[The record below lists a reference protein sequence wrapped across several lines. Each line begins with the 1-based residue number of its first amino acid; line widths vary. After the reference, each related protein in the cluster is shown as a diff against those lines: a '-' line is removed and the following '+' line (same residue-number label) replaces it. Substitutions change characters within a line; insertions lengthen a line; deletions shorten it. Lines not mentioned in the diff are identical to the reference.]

1 MQCKYTKYSHG
12 ICSALHFHFNTPL
25 LLQRTCMNRR
35 MLHSLEKV
43 RRNDDYS
50 LEKVRRNGDYSLEKV
65 YLCSTKSLSNML
77 KRKIEDTLVLW
88 KGSTGHKPLVIMGI
102 RQCGKT
108 FIAQHFAKTNY
119 KNVVYINFIKHPE
132 RISAFL
138 GAKDV
143 NTILLNLSAQIS
155 GVTFTPG
162 DTCFIF
168 DEIQEC
174 PEARTSLKFF
184 KEDGRFDVIATGSL
198 LGVQGYGNDLKKR
211 HRRLSKLDEPGIN
224 SVPVGSED
232 IIEMYPLDFEE
243 FLWANGISTGVIDAL
258 SRCCREESPV
268 PAGIHVAMKNM
279 LNLYVAVG
287 GLPDAVNAFLSTKNM
302 NEVSKVY
309 RSILKEYRDDMV
321 KYAPDKDKPHI
332 CECFNS
338 VPKQLAKENKKFQ
351 YSKVKPGGRGETY
364 AGSLQWLEDAGVI
377 CRCYNTDI
385 TGLPMEGNAND
396 NVFKVYM
403 SDIGLLVD
411 MLGEG
416 TRADILQGNLGGFKG
431 AIYENLMADTLH
443 KKTQNLYYF
452 QKDSGL
458 ELDFLV
464 RMNGECVPL
473 EVKAKSSKAKS
484 ARTVLNHP
492 EKYHV
497 RQIIKF
503 GDYNIGREGQLLTLP
518 GYMQFLLNLQ
528 PEEITLEPVNID
540 EINRLASEF
549 LSV

>member
-1 MQCKYTKYSHG
+1 
-12 ICSALHFHFNTPL
+12 
-25 LLQRTCMNRR
+25 
-35 MLHSLEKV
+35 
-43 RRNDDYS
+43 
-50 LEKVRRNGDYSLEKV
+50 
-65 YLCSTKSLSNML
+65 ML
-77 KRKIEDTLVLW
+77 KRKIQDSLIQW
-88 KGSTGHKPLVIMGI
+88 KDSAGHKPLVIMGI

-108 FIAQHFAKTNY
+108 FIAQHFAETNY
-119 KNVVYINFIKHPE
+119 KTVVYINFIKQPE
-132 RISAFL
+132 RITAFL

-155 GVTFTPG
+155 GVTFTPRE
-162 DTCFIF
+162 TCFIF

-198 LGVQGYGNDLKKR
+198 LGVQGYGDELKKQ
-211 HRRLSKLDEPGIN
+211 HRRLSKTKDLGIN

-243 FLWANGISTGVIDAL
+243 FLWANGMSTGVIDAL
-258 SRCCREESPV
+258 SKCYAQESPV
-268 PAGIHVAMKNM
+268 PAGIHVALKNM

-287 GLPDAVNAFLSTKNM
+287 GLPEAVNAFLRTNNM
-302 NEVSKVY
+302 NEVRKVY
-309 RSILKEYRDDMV
+309 QSILKEYRDDMV

-332 CECFNS
+332 RECFNS

-385 TGLPMEGNAND
+385 TGLPMEGNAKD

-403 SDIGLLVD
+403 SDIGLLVE

-443 KKTQNLYYF
+443 KKSQTLYYF

-473 EVKAKSSKAKS
+473 EVKAKSSKSKS

-497 RQIIKF
+497 KQIIKF
-503 GDYNIGREGQLLTLP
+503 GDYNIGREGHLLTLP

-528 PEEITLEPVNID
+528 PEEIVLEPVDID
-540 EINRLASEF
+540 EINRMASEF
-549 LSV
+549 LEQ